1 MLLPRHEV
9 DARVES
15 AIRSSADRDGRI
27 QREDSLVLTL
37 GFDSLRIA
45 TLAIALEE
53 ELDRPIL
60 LNDWIAGCTDPT
72 TLTVGSLCDFVW
84 NALERD
90 N

>member
-1 MLLPRHEV
+1 MSLARHEIE
-9 DARVES
+9 ARVEN
-15 AIRSSADRDGRI
+15 AIRTSSDRQGQI
-27 QREDSLVLTL
+27 TREDSLVLKL

-60 LNDWIAGCTDPT
+60 LNDWIATCTDPT

-84 NALERD
+84 HALERD